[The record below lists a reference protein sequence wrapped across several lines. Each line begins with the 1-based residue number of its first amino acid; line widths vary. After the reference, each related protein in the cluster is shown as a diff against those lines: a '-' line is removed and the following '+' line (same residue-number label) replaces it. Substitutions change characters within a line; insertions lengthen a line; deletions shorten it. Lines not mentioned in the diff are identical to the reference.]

1 MDSPLTPTE
10 QPNLSERAI
19 DSLTDARH
27 AVLTATREVAD
38 VGNHFR
44 DAIRKQRP
52 NAFAEFIRDC
62 TRGSPLTML
71 GIAFVA
77 GVMVSRR

>member
-19 DSLTDARH
+19 DSLTDA
-27 AVLTATREVAD
+27 
-38 VGNHFR
+38 GNHFR